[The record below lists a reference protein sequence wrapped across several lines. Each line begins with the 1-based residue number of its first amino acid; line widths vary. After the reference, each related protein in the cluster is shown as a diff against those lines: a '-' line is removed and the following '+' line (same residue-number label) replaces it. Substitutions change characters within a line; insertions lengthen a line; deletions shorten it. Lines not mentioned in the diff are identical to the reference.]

1 MSAMPVEIY
10 SVATVRDIDRTA
22 IEDKRIPGYTLM
34 TRAARF
40 SVDTM
45 LAVFPDASNWQVL
58 CGAGNNAG
66 DGYVVA
72 RLAHEAGIQIAV
84 VAIVDPGELSGDAAT
99 AYGDYIAAGG
109 EVSAWNGELD
119 PSASLYVDALL
130 GSGLDRELAGD
141 FAAAVVALN
150 ATEKPVTSLDIA
162 TGLHGD
168 TGMVMG
174 DAVRADLTVT
184 FVGLK
189 QGQFLGRGSE
199 HRGLLRFSDLGVPA
213 DCYANRP
220 VEMRRI
226 SADQPADLLP
236 RRDRNAHKGDFGHIL
251 VVGGGRGMP
260 GAAILCGEA
269 ALRTGAGRVSVATD
283 PSHATEVVNSRPEL
297 MARGV
302 AGAAELQPFFANCGV
317 IAVGPGLGQSAWADE
332 LMQAVQQQTAPAV
345 WDADALN
352 WLAANQGMA
361 ENRII
366 TPHPGEAAALLCIS
380 AAKVQ
385 ADRQAAVEQL
395 QARFGGVAVLKG
407 AGTLVK
413 GPGADI
419 WVSTSGNPGM
429 AAPGMGDVLTGI
441 IAALLGQ
448 GLPLLDAATAGV
460 EIHAQVGD
468 RAALH
473 GERGMIASDLLAELR
488 SVVNQ

>member
-1 MSAMPVEIY
+1 MVGCPSLISHSRGCPGRHLDRSWLLPVSCLY
-10 SVATVRDIDRTA
+10 HQPRPSLCCTVR
-22 IEDKRIPGYTLM
+22 
-34 TRAARF
+34 
-40 SVDTM
+40 
-45 LAVFPDASNWQVL
+45 
-58 CGAGNNAG
+58 
-66 DGYVVA
+66 
-72 RLAHEAGIQIAV
+72 
-84 VAIVDPGELSGDAAT
+84 LS
-99 AYGDYIAAGG
+99 
-109 EVSAWNGELD
+109 
-119 PSASLYVDALL
+119 P
-130 GSGLDRELAGD
+130 
-141 FAAAVVALN
+141 
-150 ATEKPVTSLDIA
+150 
-162 TGLHGD
+162 
-168 TGMVMG
+168 
-174 DAVRADLTVT
+174 VRADLAQLNFWGQGEEATIGFLRHAEIKHGRVAMAA
-184 FVGLK
+184 FVGYIVHENGIRFPWPLATSLPDYSS
-189 QGQFLGRGSE
+189 FE
-199 HRGLLRFSDLGVPA
+199 GLS
-213 DCYANRP
+213 
-220 VEMRRI
+220 
-226 SADQPADLLP
+226 
-236 RRDRNAHKGDFGHIL
+236 
-251 VVGGGRGMP
+251 
-260 GAAILCGEA
+260 
-269 ALRTGAGRVSVATD
+269 
-283 PSHATEVVNSRPEL
+283 
-297 MARGV
+297 
-302 AGAAELQPFFANCGV
+302 
-317 IAVGPGLGQSAWADE
+317 
-332 LMQAVQQQTAPAV
+332 APAV